1 MQARLLFHEAARYEV
16 AADEATAS
24 RRLSLLQE
32 AADAAKQATVTLPG
46 ELSKALQHPGEH
58 LLRSLD
64 LSCTT
69 RVELFPHC
77 RVTQQRC
84 DEGTASPELA
94 VENSSFV
101 GDADSG
107 KAGKLPTMKQAQ
119 FIREQFAG
127 AHEACQQALDLRQP
141 LVDEPVITVV
151 DLEGGRRWI
160 PAPPQASIS
169 FLLHP

>member
-1 MQARLLFHEAARYEV
+1 MRALLA
-16 AADEATAS
+16 
-24 RRLSLLQE
+24 LNLL
-32 AADAAKQATVTLPG
+32 
-46 ELSKALQHPGEH
+46 
-58 LLRSLD
+58 
-64 LSCTT
+64 
-69 RVELFPHC
+69 
-77 RVTQQRC
+77 
-84 DEGTASPELA
+84 

-151 DLEGGRRWI
+151 DLEGGRTLD
-160 PAPPQASIS
+160 PCTSASLYI
-169 FLLHP
+169 LLAASLECPCHFRA